1 MRRSAMVDV
10 TFSLSPL
17 LYARIHL
24 AHILPAE
31 DEPGERQLLPVPG
44 RLWPSAVSLAC
55 GGGSGGRCGW
65 KLRSREAGSALA
77 HAGMGDGHAERGG
90 FPHESNLGRGQAV
103 GLVCEVAE
111 GALQVQGSGGE
122 GAGGLESAGAFLAQG
137 VEAGD

>member
-1 MRRSAMVDV
+1 MVDV
-10 TFSLSPL
+10 TFSLTPL

-55 GGGSGGRCGW
+55 GGGSGGRGGW

-77 HAGMGDGHAERGG
+77 HAGKARRQARPPPLPGK
-90 FPHESNLGRGQAV
+90 GR
-103 GLVCEVAE
+103 L
-111 GALQVQGSGGE
+111 SIGE
-122 GAGGLESAGAFLAQG
+122 HVVIVSR
-137 VEAGD
+137 